1 MEQVSFRELQ
11 SDIPSTN
18 YASHGMYYYPA
29 KFIPQAVRFIIEGY
43 TEPGDWVF
51 DPFAGAGTVGIE
63 SIITSRN
70 SIVWDLSPLIEDL
83 MQAQTLRTKGFS
95 KYEVEKKLNDLLD
108 YDGEPFEP
116 DWNNIDYWYPAEVLE
131 VLKQWWGS
139 FHNSESEYKPLFK
152 LALFAVS
159 NKYSWGD
166 DTVPKLFKS
175 KKKTEELNDIL
186 EGDWYSAMEETLR
199 NSLFNSFEKA
209 VDFTETAPTDAECNV
224 EGGVDVLDLEAQ
236 LDQDIEIMVTSP
248 PYFQAQE
255 YIRSIK
261 LELYWLGYS
270 DEEVRELKR
279 GEIPYNNPTPKETP
293 SDTFWDYRGRVMEE
307 KEKLVERYDS
317 YFYSLFEAFEKFT
330 TNLKPGGHMAIFVG
344 NSSLAGIDVPIHKIL
359 KEHLS
364 AHGLQYE
371 ETYVD
376 EIKNRKLFKGRENK
390 SPDGMEQEYFLILR
404 KNGTKQR

>member
-11 SDIPSTN
+11 SDIPSTS

-29 KFIPQAVRFIIEGY
+29 KFIPQAVRFIIEKY

-83 MQAQTLRTKGFS
+83 MEAQTLRINGFT
-95 KYEVEKKLNDLLD
+95 KYEVEKELNDLLD
-108 YDGEPFEP
+108 YDGDPFEP
-116 DWNNIDYWYPAEVLE
+116 DWNNIDYWYPDKVLE

-139 FHNSESEYKPLFK
+139 FHNFKSEYKSLFK
-152 LALFAVS
+152 LALFTAS

-175 KKKTEELNDIL
+175 KKKTEELNKIL

-199 NSLFNSFEKA
+199 DSLFNSFKKM
-209 VDFTETAPTDAECNV
+209 VDFTETAPTDARCSV
-224 EGGVDVLDLEAQ
+224 KGGVDVLDPETQ
-236 LDQDIEIMVTSP
+236 LNQDIDLIVTSP

-279 GEIPYNNPTPKETP
+279 KEIPYNDPAPKETP
-293 SDTFWDYRGRVMEE
+293 SDTFWDYRKQVMEE

-317 YFYSLFEAFEKFT
+317 YFYSLFRAFEKFS
-330 TNLKPGGHMAIFVG
+330 TNLKPSRHMAIFVG
-344 NSSLAGIDVPIHKIL
+344 NSSLAGIDVPIHRIL
-359 KEHLS
+359 REHLS

-371 ETYVD
+371 EIYVD
-376 EIKNRKLFKGRENK
+376 EIKNRKLFKGRKNK

-404 KNGTKQR
+404 K